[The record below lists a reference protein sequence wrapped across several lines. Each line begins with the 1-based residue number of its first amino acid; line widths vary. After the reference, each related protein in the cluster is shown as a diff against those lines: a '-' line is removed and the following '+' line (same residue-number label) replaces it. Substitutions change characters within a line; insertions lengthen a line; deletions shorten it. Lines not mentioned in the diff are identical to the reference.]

1 MPTYTCTCDG
11 ENSEEQQRTRSTL
24 HHHHDDFAVVD
35 VVAAC
40 DFAKS
45 KWYSVI
51 FGIATNDSYCS
62 SYPAA
67 DDGQN
72 SAQTE

>member
-1 MPTYTCTCDG
+1 MMILLLLLLL
-11 ENSEEQQRTRSTL
+11 ST
-24 HHHHDDFAVVD
+24 
-35 VVAAC
+35 C

-51 FGIATNDSYCS
+51 FGITTNKSYCS
-62 SYPAA
+62 SYPVA

-72 SAQTE
+72 SAQNG